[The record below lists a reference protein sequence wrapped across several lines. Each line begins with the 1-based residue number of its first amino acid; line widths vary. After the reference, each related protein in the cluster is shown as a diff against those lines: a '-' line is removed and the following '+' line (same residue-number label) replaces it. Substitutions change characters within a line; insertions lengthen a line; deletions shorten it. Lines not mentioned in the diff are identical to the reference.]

1 MLRPSGSAAAVDRWN
16 AARAQSYPIFRSW
29 LPKAPS
35 AGSRVGRAALLDGL
49 SEDRQLAE
57 THAAAEPGERNP
69 EEEKPMTLSRRR
81 LLTRAGA
88 GVAAAAI
95 LRWPADAAEF
105 NFKCG
110 GSLPDG
116 HPMAIRAREAMKEIK
131 EESGGRLDITLY
143 TNSLLGGDTA
153 MISQTIAGALEMY
166 VLRFDLLAAKN
177 PACGI
182 FGVGYAFLGYDNIWK
197 AMDGELGDH
206 LRGIADGIGFHTVHN
221 CYDHGFREITTRTKP
236 IQSPA
241 DLKGFKIRLP
251 VAPYYISLF
260 QHLGASPTPINFSE
274 VYSALQTGV
283 VDGQENPL
291 VLIDTAKLYEVQKYC
306 SLTNHTW
313 AGLNISFSNIAWK
326 RLPPDLQELSEKKF
340 NAKALQE
347 RADWQVMTAKEIDN
361 LKGKGMVFN
370 SPDPKP
376 FQDALRK
383 TDFYPQMKKK
393 SDEKAWALLEKYA
406 GELT

>member
-1 MLRPSGSAAAVDRWN
+1 M
-16 AARAQSYPIFRSW
+16 
-29 LPKAPS
+29 K
-35 AGSRVGRAALLDGL
+35 
-49 SEDRQLAE
+49 
-57 THAAAEPGERNP
+57 
-69 EEEKPMTLSRRR
+69 LSRRT
-81 LLTRAGA
+81 LLAGTTL
-88 GVAAAAI
+88 GMAAPAI
-95 LRWPADAAEF
+95 LHWPANAAEF
-105 NFKCG
+105 TFKCG
-110 GSLPDG
+110 SSLPDG
-116 HPMAIRAREAMKEIK
+116 HPMAIRAREAMQQIK
-131 EESGGRLDITLY
+131 EDSGGRLDITLY

-153 MISQTIAGALEMY
+153 MISQAIAGALEMY
-166 VLRFDLLAAKN
+166 VLPLDLLAAKN

-182 FGVGYAFLGYDNIWK
+182 CGVGYAFLNYDHIWH
-197 AMDGELGDH
+197 AMDGDLGNY
-206 LRGIADGIGFHTVHN
+206 LRGIAEQIGFHVVHN

-236 IQSPA
+236 IETPA

-291 VLIDTAKLYEVQKYC
+291 VLIDTAKLYEVQKFC

-326 RLPPDLQELSEKKF
+326 RLPRDLQGLSEKQF
-340 NAKALQE
+340 NEKALQE
-347 RADWQVMTAKEIDN
+347 RDDWQVMTREEIEN

-383 TDFYPQMKKK
+383 TDFYAEMKKK
-393 SDEKAWALLEKYA
+393 SGDKAWALLEQYVGPLA
-406 GELT
+406 

>member
-1 MLRPSGSAAAVDRWN
+1 
-16 AARAQSYPIFRSW
+16 
-29 LPKAPS
+29 
-35 AGSRVGRAALLDGL
+35 
-49 SEDRQLAE
+49 
-57 THAAAEPGERNP
+57 
-69 EEEKPMTLSRRR
+69 MTLTRRR
-81 LLTRAGA
+81 LLVRGGA
-88 GVAAAAI
+88 GVAAATL
-95 LRWPADAAEF
+95 LRWPANAAEF
-105 NFKCG
+105 TFKCG

-116 HPMAIRAREAMKEIK
+116 HPMAIRAREAMKAIK

-166 VLRFDLLAAKN
+166 VLPLDLLAAKN

-197 AMDGELGDH
+197 AMDGELGGY
-206 LRGIADGIGFHTVHN
+206 LRGIADGIGFHVVHN
-221 CYDHGFREITTRTKP
+221 CYDHGFRQITTRTKP
-236 IQSPA
+236 INSPA

-260 QHLGASPTPINFSE
+260 RHLGASPTPINFSE

-306 SLTNHTW
+306 SLTSHTW
-313 AGLNISFSNIAWK
+313 AGLNISFSKIAWG
-326 RLPPDLQELSEKKF
+326 RLPPDLQNLSEKHF
-340 NAKALQE
+340 NEKALQE
-347 RADWQVMTAKEIDN
+347 RADWQVMTKKEIET

-370 SPDPKP
+370 SPDLKP
-376 FQDALRK
+376 FQEALRK
-383 TDFYPQMKKK
+383 TDFYAEMKQK
-393 SDEKAWALLEKYA
+393 SGDKAWVLLEKYVGA
-406 GELT
+406 LT

>member
-1 MLRPSGSAAAVDRWN
+1 MS
-16 AARAQSYPIFRSW
+16 
-29 LPKAPS
+29 
-35 AGSRVGRAALLDGL
+35 
-49 SEDRQLAE
+49 
-57 THAAAEPGERNP
+57 
-69 EEEKPMTLSRRR
+69 MTLSRRR
-81 LLTRAGA
+81 LLTRTGA

-166 VLRFDLLAAKN
+166 VLPLDLLASKN

-182 FGVGYAFLGYDNIWK
+182 FGVGYAFLNYDNIWK
-197 AMDGELGDH
+197 AIDGDLGDH
-206 LRGIADGIGFHTVHN
+206 LRGIAEQIGFHVVHN
-221 CYDHGFREITTRTKP
+221 CYDHGFREITARTKP
-236 IQSPA
+236 IRTPD

-326 RLPPDLQELSEKKF
+326 RLPPDLQGLSEKKF
-340 NAKALQE
+340 NAKALEE
-347 RADWQVMTAKEIDN
+347 RADWQLMTGKEIEN
-361 LKGKGMVFN
+361 LKSKGMVFN
-370 SPDPKP
+370 APDPKP
-376 FQDALRK
+376 FQVALRK
-383 TDFYPQMKKK
+383 TDFYPEMKKK
-393 SDEKAWALLEKYA
+393 SGEEAWALLEKYVGNLA
-406 GELT
+406 A

>member
-1 MLRPSGSAAAVDRWN
+1 M
-16 AARAQSYPIFRSW
+16 
-29 LPKAPS
+29 
-35 AGSRVGRAALLDGL
+35 
-49 SEDRQLAE
+49 
-57 THAAAEPGERNP
+57 
-69 EEEKPMTLSRRR
+69 PMSLSRRS
-81 LLTRAGA
+81 LLSRAGA
-88 GVAAAAI
+88 GIAAATI
-95 LRWPADAAEF
+95 LRRPANAAEF
-105 NFKCG
+105 NYKCG

-116 HPMAIRAREAMKEIK
+116 HPMAIRAREAMKAIK

-166 VLRFDLLAAKN
+166 VLPLDLLAAKN

-182 FGVGYAFLGYDNIWK
+182 FGVGYAFLNYNNIWK

-206 LRGIADGIGFHTVHN
+206 LRGIAEQIGFHTVHN
-221 CYDHGFREITTRTKP
+221 CYDHGFREITSRTKP

-326 RLPPDLQELSEKKF
+326 RLPPNLQELSEKHF
-340 NAKALQE
+340 NAKALEE
-347 RADWQVMTAKEIDN
+347 RADWQVMTAKEIEN
-361 LKGKGMVFN
+361 LKSKGMVFN

-383 TDFYPQMKKK
+383 TDFYPEMKKR
-393 SDEKAWALLEKYA
+393 SGDQTWALLQKYV
-406 GELT
+406 GELA

>member
-1 MLRPSGSAAAVDRWN
+1 
-16 AARAQSYPIFRSW
+16 
-29 LPKAPS
+29 
-35 AGSRVGRAALLDGL
+35 
-49 SEDRQLAE
+49 
-57 THAAAEPGERNP
+57 
-69 EEEKPMTLSRRR
+69 MTLSRRR
-81 LLTRAGA
+81 LLTRVGA

-166 VLRFDLLAAKN
+166 VLPFDLLAAKN

-221 CYDHGFREITTRTKP
+221 CYDHGFR
-236 IQSPA
+236 
-241 DLKGFKIRLP
+241 
-251 VAPYYISLF
+251 
-260 QHLGASPTPINFSE
+260 
-274 VYSALQTGV
+274 
-283 VDGQENPL
+283 
-291 VLIDTAKLYEVQKYC
+291 
-306 SLTNHTW
+306 
-313 AGLNISFSNIAWK
+313 
-326 RLPPDLQELSEKKF
+326 
-340 NAKALQE
+340 
-347 RADWQVMTAKEIDN
+347 
-361 LKGKGMVFN
+361 
-370 SPDPKP
+370 
-376 FQDALRK
+376 
-383 TDFYPQMKKK
+383 
-393 SDEKAWALLEKYA
+393 
-406 GELT
+406 